1 MNPIPREVQHE
12 FFQPVFAGQFS
23 HGDVNTHLA
32 RDRVIFT
39 LPLNETLDTLV
50 PLAVELLHMP
60 EACKLLARLAVEDSQ
75 LVISIGRNLG

>member
-1 MNPIPREVQHE
+1 MNTSNPSTQDNFPMVM
-12 FFQPVFAGQFS
+12 FT
-23 HGDVNTHLA
+23 THLT

>member
-1 MNPIPREVQHE
+1 MNSSNPSLQDNFPMVM
-12 FFQPVFAGQFS
+12 F
-23 HGDVNTHLA
+23 NTHLA
-32 RDRVIFT
+32 RDHVIFT